1 MVCFNNTEQKCIC
14 KQVRYAMQQLSLG
27 LEQFTGNLP
36 NKPYCTDDLQL
47 GLQIRPKH
55 LALLKRYIQPNHP
68 YYTHFFVFDLDYP
81 TAYIDLF
88 YSMVGVPMPNLIVEN
103 PENGHAHYI
112 YKLLTPIYQTNA
124 SNDKPI
130 KYGNAVYLA
139 LRAALNADINYSGLI
154 TKNAVHKHWRTHILR
169 EQPYT
174 LDQLSER
181 LDLTTKQIN
190 KPIAPDEAVGLGRN
204 CCVFHTVRHWAYVEV
219 RQYRAKA
226 YNQWLESVIT
236 QCSSVNAQ
244 FTVPM
249 QYNEVK
255 GIAKSIARWVW
266 KRDGYA
272 YQEFI
277 DRQVTKGR
285 KGGLCSDSSHGGKAR
300 SAHYSDVRNEA
311 LKLHIMGKSIKEISE
326 YLNVHRNSVSKW
338 VKIHAQVQ
346 A

>member
-1 MVCFNNTEQKCIC
+1 
-14 KQVRYAMQQLSLG
+14 MQQLSLG

-81 TAYIDLF
+81 TAYIDFF
-88 YSMVGVPMPNLIVEN
+88 YSMVGVPVPNLIVEN
-103 PENGHAHYI
+103 PENGHAHYV
-112 YKLLTPIYQTNA
+112 YQLKTPIYHTNA

-139 LRAALNADINYSGLI
+139 LRAVLDADISYSGLI
-154 TKNAVHKHWRTHILR
+154 TKNALHKHWRTHVLR

-181 LDLTTKQIN
+181 LDLTTRQIN
-190 KPIAPDEAVGLGRN
+190 KQIKVDEAVGLGRN

-219 RQYRAKA
+219 RQYRGRDNKF
-226 YNQWLESVIT
+226 NQWLESVIA
-236 QCSSVNAQ
+236 QCCSINAQ
-244 FTVPM
+244 FTDPL

-277 DRQVTKGR
+277 DRQTR
-285 KGGLCSDSSHGGKAR
+285 KGQLGGLKGGKVR
-300 SAHYSDVRNEA
+300 SAQYEAKRKQAVR
-311 LKLHIMGKSIKEISE
+311 LKAKGMNNTEIAKQLGVDRRSVFNWCNSEPKSGTSNLEKVGK
-326 YLNVHRNSVSKW
+326 
-338 VKIHAQVQ
+338 
-346 A
+346 

>member
-1 MVCFNNTEQKCIC
+1 
-14 KQVRYAMQQLSLG
+14 MQQLPLG
-27 LEQFTGNLP
+27 LEQFTDNLP
-36 NKPYCTDDLQL
+36 NKPYCSDNMRLT

-81 TAYIDLF
+81 TAYIDFF
-88 YSMVGVPMPNLIVEN
+88 YSMVGVPVPNLIVEN
-103 PENGHAHYI
+103 PENGHAHYV
-112 YKLLTPIYQTNA
+112 YQLKTPIYHTNA
-124 SNDKPI
+124 SNNKPI

-139 LRAALNADINYSGLI
+139 LRAVLDADISYSGLI
-154 TKNAVHKHWRTHILR
+154 TKNAVHKHWRTHVLR

-181 LDLTTKQIN
+181 LDLTTRQIN
-190 KPIAPDEAVGLGRN
+190 KQIKVDEAVGLGRN

-219 RQYRAKA
+219 RQYRGRDNKF
-226 YNQWLESVIT
+226 NQWLESVIA
-236 QCSSVNAQ
+236 QCCSINAQ
-244 FTVPM
+244 FTDPL

-277 DRQVTKGR
+277 DRQTR
-285 KGGLCSDSSHGGKAR
+285 KGQLGGLKGGKVR
-300 SAHYSDVRNEA
+300 SAQYEAKRKQAVR
-311 LKLHIMGKSIKEISE
+311 LKAKGMNNTEIAKQLGVDRRSVFNWCNSEPKSGTSNLEKVGK
-326 YLNVHRNSVSKW
+326 
-338 VKIHAQVQ
+338 
-346 A
+346 

>member
-1 MVCFNNTEQKCIC
+1 
-14 KQVRYAMQQLSLG
+14 MQQLSLG
-27 LEQFTGNLP
+27 LEQITDRFP
-36 NKPYCTDDLQL
+36 SKPYCSDDLKM

-68 YYTHFFVFDLDYP
+68 YYTHFFVFDLDSP
-81 TAYIDLF
+81 TAYIDYF
-88 YSMVGVPMPNLIVEN
+88 YSMVGVPTPNLIVEN

-112 YKLLTPIYQTNA
+112 YQLATPIYQTNA

-130 KYGNAVYLA
+130 KYANAVYLA
-139 LRAALNADINYSGLI
+139 LRDALSADINYSGLI
-154 TKNAVHKHWRTHILR
+154 TKNAVHNSWRTHVLR

-181 LDLTTKQIN
+181 LDLTTRQIN
-190 KPIAPDEAVGLGRN
+190 KEIKADEAVGLGRN

-219 RQYRAKA
+219 RKYRAKSF
-226 YNQWLESVIT
+226 NQWLDCVIA
-236 QCSSVNAQ
+236 QCCSVNAQ

-277 DRQVTKGR
+277 DRQTR
-285 KGGLCSDSSHGGKAR
+285 KGQLGGKAKGE
-300 SAHYSDVRNEA
+300 AYSTKRKQAAA
-311 LKLHIMGKSIKEISE
+311 LRAKGMSYTEIADK
-326 YLNVHRNSVSKW
+326 LNVSRRSVIYWCK
-338 VKIHAQVQ
+338 
-346 A
+346 

>member
-1 MVCFNNTEQKCIC
+1 
-14 KQVRYAMQQLSLG
+14 MQQLSLD
-27 LEQFTGNLP
+27 LAQITDRFP
-36 NKPYCTDDLQL
+36 SKPYCSDDLHM

-68 YYTHFFVFDLDYP
+68 YYTHFFVFDLDSS
-81 TAYIDLF
+81 TAYIDYF
-88 YSMVGVPMPNLIVEN
+88 YSMVGVPTPNLIVEN

-112 YKLLTPIYQTNA
+112 YQLATPIYQTNA

-130 KYGNAVYLA
+130 KYANAVYTA
-139 LRAALNADINYSGLI
+139 LRQVLDADINYSGLI
-154 TKNAVHKHWRTHILR
+154 TKNAVHSSWRTYVLR

-181 LDLTTKQIN
+181 LDLTTRQIN
-190 KPIAPDEAVGLGRN
+190 KEIKVDEAVGLGRN

-219 RQYRAKA
+219 RKYRAKSF
-226 YNQWLESVIT
+226 NQWLESVIA
-236 QCSSVNAQ
+236 QCCSVNNQ
-244 FTVPM
+244 FTAPM

-277 DRQVTKGR
+277 DRQTR
-285 KGGLCSDSSHGGKAR
+285 KGQLGGKAKG
-300 SAHYSDVRNEA
+300 EA
-311 LKLHIMGKSIKEISE
+311 YNAKRK
-326 YLNVHRNSVSKW
+326 
-338 VKIHAQVQ
+338 
-346 A
+346 

>member
-1 MVCFNNTEQKCIC
+1 
-14 KQVRYAMQQLSLG
+14 MQQLSLS
-27 LEQFTGNLP
+27 LEQLTDRFP
-36 NKPYCTDDLQL
+36 NKPYCSDNLHL

-81 TAYIDLF
+81 TAYIDFF
-88 YSMVGVPMPNLIVEN
+88 YSMVGIPTPNLIVEN

-112 YKLLTPIYQTNA
+112 YQLKTPIYHTNA

-139 LRAALNADINYSGLI
+139 LRQALNADVNYSGLI
-154 TKNAVHKHWRTHILR
+154 TKNMVHKHWRTHVLR

-174 LDQLSER
+174 LYQLSER
-181 LDLTTKQIN
+181 LDLTTRQIN
-190 KPIAPDEAVGLGRN
+190 KEIKIDEAVGLGRN

-219 RQYRAKA
+219 RQYRAKT
-226 YNQWLESVIT
+226 YNQWLESVIA
-236 QCSSVNAQ
+236 QCCSVNAQ

-277 DRQVTKGR
+277 DRQTR
-285 KGGLCSDSSHGGKAR
+285 KGQLGGKAKGASYNAKR
-300 SAHYSDVRNEA
+300 KQAVA
-311 LKLHIMGKSIKEISE
+311 LKAKGMSYTDIADK
-326 YLNVHRNSVSKW
+326 LNVSRRSVIYWCK
-338 VKIHAQVQ
+338 
-346 A
+346 

>member
-1 MVCFNNTEQKCIC
+1 
-14 KQVRYAMQQLSLG
+14 MQQLNLG
-27 LEQFTGNLP
+27 LELFTDRFP
-36 NKPYCTDDLQL
+36 NKPYCSDDLNL
-47 GLQIRPKH
+47 GLQIRPKS

-81 TAYIDLF
+81 TAYVGLF
-88 YSMVGVPMPNLIVEN
+88 YSMVGVPTPNLIVEN

-112 YKLLTPIYQTNA
+112 YQLKTPIYNTNA

-139 LRAALNADINYSGLI
+139 LRDVLNADVNYSGLI
-154 TKNAVHKHWRTHILR
+154 TKNAVHKHWRTHVLR

-181 LDLTTKQIN
+181 LDLTTRQIN
-190 KPIAPDEAVGLGRN
+190 KDIKIDEAVGLGRN

-219 RQYRAKA
+219 RQYRAKSF
-226 YNQWLESVIT
+226 NQWLEAVIA
-236 QCSSVNAQ
+236 QCCSVNAQ
-244 FTVPM
+244 FTAPM

-277 DRQVTKGR
+277 DRQTR
-285 KGGLCSDSSHGGKAR
+285 KGQLGGKAKGASYNAKR
-300 SAHYSDVRNEA
+300 KQAVA
-311 LKLHIMGKSIKEISE
+311 LRAKGMSYTEIADK
-326 YLNVHRNSVSKW
+326 LNVSRRSVIYWCK
-338 VKIHAQVQ
+338 
-346 A
+346 

>member
-1 MVCFNNTEQKCIC
+1 
-14 KQVRYAMQQLSLG
+14 MQQLNLG
-27 LEQFTGNLP
+27 LEQFTDRFP
-36 NKPYCTDDLQL
+36 NKPYCSDDLNL
-47 GLQIRPKH
+47 GLQIRPKS

-81 TAYIDLF
+81 TAYVDLF
-88 YSMVGVPMPNLIVEN
+88 YSMVGVPTPNLIVEN

-112 YKLLTPIYQTNA
+112 YQLKTPIYNTNA

-139 LRAALNADINYSGLI
+139 LRDVLDADVNYSGLI
-154 TKNAVHKHWRTHILR
+154 TKNAVHKHWRTHVLR

-181 LDLTTKQIN
+181 LDLTTRQIN
-190 KPIAPDEAVGLGRN
+190 KDIKIDEAVGLGRN

-219 RQYRAKA
+219 RQYRAKSF
-226 YNQWLESVIT
+226 NQWLEAVNA
-236 QCSSVNAQ
+236 QCCSVNAQ
-244 FTVPM
+244 FTAPM

-277 DRQVTKGR
+277 DRQTR
-285 KGGLCSDSSHGGKAR
+285 KGQLGGKAKGEAYNAKRKLAVRYKAKGMSYTEIADKLRVSRR
-300 SAHYSDVRNEA
+300 SVIYWC
-311 LKLHIMGKSIKEISE
+311 K
-326 YLNVHRNSVSKW
+326 
-338 VKIHAQVQ
+338 
-346 A
+346 

>member
-1 MVCFNNTEQKCIC
+1 MH
-14 KQVRYAMQQLSLG
+14 QLSLG
-27 LEQFTGNLP
+27 LEQIIDKFP
-36 NKPYCTDDLQL
+36 NKPYCSDDLHL
-47 GLQIRPKH
+47 GLQVRPKH

-81 TAYIDLF
+81 TAYIDYF

-103 PENGHAHYI
+103 PDNGHAHYV
-112 YKLLTPIYQTNA
+112 YQLKTPIYNTNA

-139 LRAALNADINYSGLI
+139 LRQALNADANYSGLI
-154 TKNAVHKHWRTHILR
+154 TKNAVHNHWRTHVLR

-181 LDLTTKQIN
+181 LDLTTRQIN
-190 KPIAPDEAVGLGRN
+190 KEIKLDEAVGLGRN

-219 RQYRAKA
+219 RQYRFNKTF
-226 YNQWLESVIT
+226 NQWLEGVIA
-236 QCSSVNAQ
+236 QCCSVNAQ

-249 QYNEVK
+249 SYNEVK

-272 YQEFI
+272 YQEFM
-277 DRQVTKGR
+277 DRQKR
-285 KGGLCSDSSHGGKAR
+285 KGQLGGKAKGEAYNAKR
-300 SAHYSDVRNEA
+300 KEAVRLKASGLNNTEIAKKLDVARMTVFRWLE
-311 LKLHIMGKSIKEISE
+311 G
-326 YLNVHRNSVSKW
+326 V
-338 VKIHAQVQ
+338 
-346 A
+346 

>member
-1 MVCFNNTEQKCIC
+1 MH
-14 KQVRYAMQQLSLG
+14 QLSLG
-27 LEQFTGNLP
+27 LEQIIDKFP
-36 NKPYCTDDLQL
+36 NKPYCSDDLHL
-47 GLQIRPKH
+47 GLQVRPKH

-81 TAYIDLF
+81 TAYIDYF

-103 PENGHAHYI
+103 PDNGHAHYV
-112 YKLLTPIYQTNA
+112 YQLKTPIYNTNA

-139 LRAALNADINYSGLI
+139 LRQALNADANYSGLI
-154 TKNAVHKHWRTHILR
+154 TKNAVHNHWRTHVLR

-181 LDLTTKQIN
+181 LDLTTRQIN
-190 KPIAPDEAVGLGRN
+190 KEIKIDEAVGLGRN

-219 RQYRAKA
+219 RQYRFNKTF
-226 YNQWLESVIT
+226 NQWLEGVIA
-236 QCSSVNAQ
+236 QCCSVNAQ

-249 QYNEVK
+249 SYNEVK

-272 YQEFI
+272 YQEFM
-277 DRQVTKGR
+277 DRQKR
-285 KGGLCSDSSHGGKAR
+285 KGQLGGKAKGEAYNAKR
-300 SAHYSDVRNEA
+300 KEAARLKASGLNNTEIAKKLDVARMTVFRW
-311 LKLHIMGKSIKEISE
+311 LDG
-326 YLNVHRNSVSKW
+326 V
-338 VKIHAQVQ
+338 
-346 A
+346 

>member
-1 MVCFNNTEQKCIC
+1 MSIC
-14 KQVRYAMQQLSLG
+14 KQVHYAMQQLSLG

-36 NKPYCTDDLQL
+36 NKPYCSDNMGF

-88 YSMVGVPMPNLIVEN
+88 YSMVGVPVPNLIVEN
-103 PENGHAHYI
+103 PENGHAHYV
-112 YKLLTPIYQTNA
+112 YQLKTPIYHTNA

-130 KYGNAVYLA
+130 KYANAVYMA
-139 LRAALNADINYSGLI
+139 LRTVLDADISYSGLI
-154 TKNAVHKHWRTHILR
+154 TKNAVHKHWRTHVLR

-181 LDLTTKQIN
+181 LDLTTRQIN
-190 KPIAPDEAVGLGRN
+190 KQIKVDEAVGLGRN

-219 RQYRAKA
+219 RQYRAKTF
-226 YNQWLESVIT
+226 NQWLESVIA
-236 QCSSVNAQ
+236 QCCSINAQ
-244 FTVPM
+244 FTAPM

-277 DRQVTKGR
+277 DRQTR
-285 KGGLCSDSSHGGKAR
+285 KGQLGGLKGGKVR
-300 SAHYSDVRNEA
+300 SAQYEAKRKQAVR
-311 LKLHIMGKSIKEISE
+311 LKAKGMNNTEIAKQLGVDRRSVFNWCNSEPKSGTSNLEKVGK
-326 YLNVHRNSVSKW
+326 
-338 VKIHAQVQ
+338 
-346 A
+346 

>member
-1 MVCFNNTEQKCIC
+1 
-14 KQVRYAMQQLSLG
+14 MQQLSLG
-27 LEQFTGNLP
+27 LEQIIDKFP
-36 NKPYCTDDLQL
+36 NKPYCSDDLHL
-47 GLQIRPKH
+47 GLQVRPKH

-81 TAYIDLF
+81 TAYIDYF

-103 PENGHAHYI
+103 PDNGHAHYV
-112 YKLLTPIYQTNA
+112 YQLKTPIYNTNA

-139 LRAALNADINYSGLI
+139 LRQALNADANYSGLI
-154 TKNAVHKHWRTHILR
+154 TKNAVHNHWRTHVLR

-181 LDLTTKQIN
+181 LDLTTRQIN
-190 KPIAPDEAVGLGRN
+190 KEIKIDEAVGLGRN

-219 RQYRAKA
+219 RQYRFGKTF
-226 YNQWLESVIT
+226 NQWLEGVIA
-236 QCSSVNAQ
+236 QCCSVNAQ

-249 QYNEVK
+249 SYNEVK

-266 KRDGYA
+266 KRDSYA

-277 DRQVTKGR
+277 DRQTR
-285 KGGLCSDSSHGGKAR
+285 KGALGASKGGKTR
-300 SAHYSDVRNEA
+300 SAKYDVKRKLALRLKAQGKNNTEIAKQLDVTRMTVFRWLNE
-311 LKLHIMGKSIKEISE
+311 
-326 YLNVHRNSVSKW
+326 V
-338 VKIHAQVQ
+338 
-346 A
+346 